1 MAEHFCKK
9 HGVPFFKKGKMKGY
23 AHPIIDPTTGDATGE
38 WCNEPEE
45 QAELPKKE
53 WTPNVKSP
61 EERISIERQKSA
73 DIAFTHAQDV
83 DITEDILKEAEKI
96 YQWIHNGV
104 NPTATAV
111 KDTPKTIEEA
121 IAPLGLAI
129 PEEDNLK
136 VEPITTEQ
144 KERLKELQEKKPGRI
159 KELIDEWG
167 WGVQAISKLTKDQ
180 ANRLIKQM
188 EGEVKND

>member
-23 AHPIIDPTTGDATGE
+23 AHPIIDPITGDATGE

-45 QAELPKKE
+45 QAEPPKKQ

-111 KDTPKTIEEA
+111 KDTAKEEPPKGDTKGSITKTQREMLEGFYESM
-121 IAPLGLAI
+121 PG
-129 PEEDNLK
+129 K
-136 VEPITTEQ
+136 VEEFMTELGFD
-144 KERLKELQEKKPGRI
+144 K
-159 KELIDEWG
+159 
-167 WGVQAISKLTKDQ
+167 KLTSSQ
-180 ANRLIKQM
+180 ADVLIAKLIIEQDAR
-188 EGEVKND
+188 E